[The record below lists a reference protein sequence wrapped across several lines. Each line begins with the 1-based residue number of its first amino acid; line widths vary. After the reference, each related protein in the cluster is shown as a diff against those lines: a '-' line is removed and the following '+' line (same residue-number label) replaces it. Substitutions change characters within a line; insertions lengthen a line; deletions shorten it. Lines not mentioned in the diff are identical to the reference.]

1 MPASAPYAFRVS
13 SPSLTLTVWAGSWLS
28 GHASPD
34 DVIDALHEWAPMHL
48 VGAQDAAT
56 ASATGLPERG
66 TVDGAALLLTLVRRI
81 DTTAGAGL
89 HLVLPAAG
97 DVRALPAGTAFAS
110 AALAAGEAV
119 VLGVPGTPGFG
130 LVPTV
135 EGPDVLR
142 WTVFALASV
151 PEPVVDGGLGAA
163 EFAIREAV
171 REAAS
176 ALNGIPTVGT
186 DGRRA
191 DPRAEIA
198 EEVAAL
204 ARHRYPASL
213 PPRAVRILD
222 SADQVAAILTVASR
236 GAGMRAGSAS
246 GAAGREGALQP
257 LWAAVREARLGA
269 VAAAL
274 RAEHHR

>member
-1 MPASAPYAFRVS
+1 MS

-34 DVIDALHEWAPMHL
+34 DVIDALHEWAPLHL
-48 VGAQDAAT
+48 VGAHDAAA
-56 ASATGLPERG
+56 ASAADVPEHRV
-66 TVDGAALLLTLVRRI
+66 VDGAARLLALVRRI

-89 HLVLPAAG
+89 QLVLPAPG
-97 DVRALPAGTAFAS
+97 DVRALPAGTAFAA
-110 AALAAGEAV
+110 AALAAGEGV
-119 VLGVPGTPGFG
+119 VVGAPGNPGLG
-130 LVPTV
+130 LVPTI

-142 WTVFALASV
+142 WSVFALSTV
-151 PEPVVDGGLGAA
+151 PENPVDGGLGAA

-171 REAAS
+171 RDAAS

-204 ARHRYPASL
+204 ARHRCPASL
-213 PPRAVRILD
+213 PPRAIRILD
-222 SADQVAAILTVASR
+222 TADQVAAILTVASR
-236 GAGMRAGSAS
+236 GTGMRAGSAS
-246 GAAGREGALQP
+246 GAAGREVALQP
-257 LWAAVREARLGA
+257 LWAAVREARVGA

-274 RAEHHR
+274 RAEHNH